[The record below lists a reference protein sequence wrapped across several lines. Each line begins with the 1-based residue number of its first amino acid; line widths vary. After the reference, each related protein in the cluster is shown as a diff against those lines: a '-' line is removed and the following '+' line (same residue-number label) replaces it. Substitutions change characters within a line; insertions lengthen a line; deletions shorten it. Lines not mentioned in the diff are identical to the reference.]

1 MRALCHLCG
10 VCVIVPNR
18 VNWGRPR
25 QIPKPVREKEKIRV
39 HRSVKIRMAAEGLE
53 GGKYSP
59 NAQFDH
65 VEYEWVD

>member
-1 MRALCHLCG
+1 
-10 VCVIVPNR
+10 

-25 QIPKPVREKEKIRV
+25 QIPKPVREKEKIRE
-39 HRSVKIRMAAEGLE
+39 HRSVKTRMAAEGLE